1 MRDGWRSVW
10 LFALTSLIADIAGEM
25 VMAVLPFVLLAQGAT
40 GLGLGL
46 VGGVADGIGHFM
58 KLVGGKTGQWMR
70 KPLRLVAAGYL
81 VANLSR
87 IGVALAATWPA
98 TLAFRSLDRVGKGI
112 RTAPRD
118 AMLADAVP
126 ASHQARA
133 FAVHR
138 ASDTAG
144 AAIGVLLVL
153 AGLSWL
159 GLSEPTL
166 ILVGAAIGFTSVIPL
181 FFIPNPDRHA
191 AVPPVSDG
199 RGVFEKAYLAFLVVS
214 SLFSLGRVTY
224 LFYIVR
230 TTTQGASVTEAVLWY
245 LLYNLV
251 YALASYPSGLLAD
264 GWGRRRVLLIG
275 YLLAALATLPFILPA
290 SEAGLTLG
298 FVLFGFAAAAVEGN
312 GRALAAD
319 LAGKQRRSS
328 RLGEYHALTGFATLL
343 GGVAAG
349 LLWDEAGHAWAFI
362 WCAGLSLVA
371 AGGLAW
377 MLRHQIAK
385 RVPANT

>member
-58 KLVGGKTGQWMR
+58 KLVGGKAGQWMR
-70 KPLRLVAAGYL
+70 KPLRLVAAGYI

-87 IGVALAATWPA
+87 IGVAFAGSWPA
-98 TLAFRSLDRVGKGI
+98 TLAFRSLDRVGKGL

-133 FAVHR
+133 FAIHR

-144 AAIGVLLVL
+144 AVIGVLLVL

-166 ILVGAAIGFTSVIPL
+166 ILVGAAIGFTSIIPL
-181 FFIPNPDRHA
+181 LFIPNPDRHA
-191 AVPPVSDG
+191 PAAPASDG
-199 RGVFEKAYLAFLVVS
+199 RGVFEKAYLTFLVVS
-214 SLFSLGRVTY
+214 SLFALGRVTY

-230 TTTQGASVTEAVLWY
+230 ATTQGASVTAAVLWY

-251 YALASYPSGLLAD
+251 YALGSYPSGLLAD
-264 GWGRRRVLLIG
+264 GWGRRRVLLVG
-275 YLLAALATLPFILPA
+275 YVLAALATLPFVLPA
-290 SEAGLTLG
+290 HELSLTLG
-298 FVLFGFAAAAVEGN
+298 FVLFGLASAAVEGN

-328 RLGEYHALTGFATLL
+328 RLGEYHALTGFAALL

-349 LLWDEAGHAWAFI
+349 LLWDEAGHAWAFA
-362 WCAGLSLVA
+362 WCAALSLLA
-371 AGGLAW
+371 AGGLVW
-377 MLRHQIAK
+377 MLRHHVAD
-385 RVPANT
+385 RVPNGL